1 MGRRGIGCL
10 VIVLALALGVGGFE
24 VWRLAGRDGG
34 GPEKTAASYF
44 AAWTNGDLSKM
55 RGLVSDPPADF
66 AAWHRSLTS
75 GLSVMSVALA
85 PNPVVRTGSDGARA
99 DFTITRNLAGH
110 GDWSFRSTLVLRK
123 HGHRWRVQWTPDTL
137 YPGLKQLPTTWTLT
151 AVHQP
156 PAAFVAANGKPLPDG
171 GSLDPYVTAMAD
183 AYGSGSDGS
192 GGSGGSDDEEPDDT
206 AWAVEVRQGSRPAQR
221 LKVLGGHPTK
231 KIRTT
236 LDLRVQAAAERAVA
250 AAPSGRAAAIVAI
263 RPSTGEILA
272 VADRLGGRGAFVSSY
287 PPGST
292 FKVVTAAALL
302 AKGLSP
308 SSPADCPATVVTA
321 QRTIRNHEGSAVG
334 NATLTDAFAQSC
346 NTTFAKLAVDRLGPG
361 GLADTAKAYG
371 FGAPIMT
378 GAGGGYKD
386 FPDVKPGAD
395 LAESAIGQ
403 GRVQATPLLM
413 ATVAAAVE
421 DGTWRAPRLLPASM
435 LKPGEIRPPAPHD
448 VPSADALRSMM
459 RSVVTNGTAASA
471 GLPSGTAGKTG
482 TAEYDNSGA
491 SHAWFIGFKG
501 DLAFSVF
508 VLEGDSGPKV
518 AAPLAAAFLRSL

>member
-1 MGRRGIGCL
+1 MGGRGIGCL
-10 VIVLALALGVGGFE
+10 AGALVLALGGGGFE
-24 VWRLAGRDGG
+24 AWSLTRRDGG

-44 AAWTNGDLSKM
+44 AAWSNGDLTRM
-55 RGLVSDPPADF
+55 RGLVASPPADF
-66 AAWHRSLTS
+66 VAWHQALTS

-85 PNPVVRTGSDGARA
+85 PNPAVRTGADGARA
-99 DFTITRNLAGH
+99 DFTVTRNLAGH
-110 GDWSFRSTLVLRK
+110 GDWTFRSALVLRK
-123 HGHRWRVQWTPDTL
+123 HGNRWRVQWTPETL
-137 YPGLKQLPTTWTLT
+137 YPGLKQVPTTWSLQ
-151 AVHQP
+151 AIHQP
-156 PAAFVAANGKPLPDG
+156 PAAFVAANGKALPDG
-171 GSLDPYVTAMAD
+171 GTLDPYVSALD
-183 AYGSGSDGS
+183 DGYGGTGDSDE
-192 GGSGGSDDEEPDDT
+192 EEPDDT
-206 AWAVEVRQGSRPAQR
+206 AWAVEVHQGSAPAQR
-221 LKVLGGHPTK
+221 LKVLGGHPAK
-231 KIRTT
+231 RIRTT

-250 AAPSGRAAAIVAI
+250 ASPSGRAAAIVAV

-272 VADRLGGRGAFVSSY
+272 VADRLGGRGAFVSSH

-302 AKGLSP
+302 GKGLSP
-308 SSPADCPATVVTA
+308 SSAAECPAVVVAA

-361 GLADTAKAYG
+361 GLADAAKSYG
-371 FGAPIMT
+371 FGAPVLT
-378 GAGGGYKD
+378 GAGGAYKD
-386 FPDVKPGAD
+386 FPDVQPGAD

-413 ATVAAAVE
+413 ASVAAAVE
-421 DGTWRAPRLLPASM
+421 DGTWRPPRMLPASM
-435 LKPGEIRPPAPHD
+435 LKPAGDVRPPAPHD

-459 RSVVTNGTAASA
+459 RRVVTDGTAASA
-471 GLPSGTAGKTG
+471 GLPSGTSGKTG

-508 VLEGDSGPKV
+508 VLEGESGPKV
-518 AAPLAAAFLRSL
+518 AAPLAAAFLRAL

>member
-1 MGRRGIGCL
+1 MGGRGIGCL
-10 VIVLALALGVGGFE
+10 GAVLVLALGAGGFE
-24 VWRLAGRDGG
+24 AWRLTGRDEG

-44 AAWTNGDLSKM
+44 AAWSNGDLSKM

-66 AAWHRSLTS
+66 ASWHRSLTT
-75 GLSVMSVALA
+75 GLSVMSVALT
-85 PNPVVRTGSDGARA
+85 PQPVVRTGSDGARA
-99 DFTITRNLAGH
+99 DFTVTRNLAGH
-110 GDWSFRSTLVLRK
+110 GDWTFRSTLVLAK
-123 HGHRWRVQWTPDTL
+123 HGHRWRVRWTPGTL
-137 YPGLKQLPTTWTLT
+137 YPGLKELPTSWRLT

-156 PAAFVAANGKPLPDG
+156 PAAFVAANGRPLPDG
-171 GSLDPYVTAMAD
+171 GSLDPYVSALDD
-183 AYGSGSDGS
+183 AYGDTG
-192 GGSGGSDDEEPDDT
+192 DDETEDDT
-206 AWAVEVRQGSRPAQR
+206 AWAVEVQQGNAPPQR

-231 KIRTT
+231 RIRTT
-236 LDLRVQAAAERAVA
+236 LDLRVQNAAERAVA
-250 AAPSGRAAAIVAI
+250 ASPSGKAAAIVAI

-292 FKVVTAAALL
+292 FKVVTAAALIS
-302 AKGLSP
+302 KGLSP
-308 SSPADCPATVVTA
+308 SSSADCPAVVVTA
-321 QRTIRNHEGSAVG
+321 QRTIRNHEGSSVG
-334 NATLTDAFAQSC
+334 NASLTDAFAQSC
-346 NTTFAKLAVDRLGPG
+346 NTTFARLAVDRLGPG
-361 GLADTAKAYG
+361 GLADAAKSYG
-371 FGAPIMT
+371 FGAPVLT
-378 GAGGGYKD
+378 GAGGSYKD

-413 ATVAAAVE
+413 ATVAAAVA
-421 DGTWRAPRLLPASM
+421 DGTWRPPRLLPASM
-435 LKPGEIRPPAPHD
+435 LEPGDVRPPAPHD
-448 VPSADALRSMM
+448 VPSADALRGMM

-471 GLPSGTAGKTG
+471 GLPAGTAGKTG

-518 AAPLAAAFLRSL
+518 AAPLAATFLRSL

>member
-1 MGRRGIGCL
+1 MGGRGIGCL
-10 VIVLALALGVGGFE
+10 AGVLVLALGAGGFE
-24 VWRLAGRDGG
+24 AWSLTRRDGG

-44 AAWTNGDLSKM
+44 AAWTNGDLSRM
-55 RGLVSDPPADF
+55 RGLVTDPPADF
-66 AAWHRSLTS
+66 ADRHRDLTS
-75 GLSVMSVALA
+75 GLSVVSVALA
-85 PNPVVRTGSDGARA
+85 PDPVVRTGADGARA
-99 DFTITRNLAGH
+99 DFTVTRNLAGH
-110 GDWSFRSTLVLRK
+110 GDWTFRSTLVLQK
-123 HGHRWRVQWTPDTL
+123 HGRRWRVHWTPNTL
-137 YPGLKQLPTTWTLT
+137 YPGLKNERATWMLH
-151 AVHQP
+151 AVQQP
-156 PAAFVAANGKPLPDG
+156 PVAFVAANGSSLPG
-171 GSLDPYVTAMAD
+171 GSLDPYVSALDD
-183 AYGSGSDGS
+183 AYGDTGDDESDG
-192 GGSGGSDDEEPDDT
+192 ETT
-206 AWAVEVRQGSRPAQR
+206 AWAIDLKQGSSPTQR

-236 LDLRVQAAAERAVA
+236 VDPRVQNAAERAVA
-250 AAPSGRAAAIVAI
+250 ASPSGKAAAIVAI

-302 AKGLSP
+302 AKGGLSP
-308 SSPADCPATVVTA
+308 SSAADCPAVVVTA

-334 NATLTDAFAQSC
+334 GASLSDAFAQSC

-361 GLADTAKAYG
+361 GLADAATSYG
-371 FGAPIMT
+371 FGAPVST
-378 GAGGGYKD
+378 GAGGSYKD

-421 DGTWRAPRLLPASM
+421 DGTWRPPRLLPASL
-435 LKPGEIRPPAPHD
+435 LKPGEDARPASAHD
-448 VPSADALRSMM
+448 VPSAGALRTMM
-459 RSVVTNGTAASA
+459 RRVVTDGTAASA
-471 GLPSGTAGKTG
+471 GLPSGTSGKTG
-482 TAEYDNSGA
+482 TAEYNDSGA

-518 AAPLAAAFLRSL
+518 AAPMAAVFLRSL